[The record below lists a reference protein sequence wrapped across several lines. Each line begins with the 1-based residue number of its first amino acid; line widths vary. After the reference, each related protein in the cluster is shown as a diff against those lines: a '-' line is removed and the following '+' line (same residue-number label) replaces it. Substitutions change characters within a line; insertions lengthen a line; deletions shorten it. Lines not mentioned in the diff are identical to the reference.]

1 MSIRNYLNHDILFD
15 DDNLR
20 IPGYKLIRVDHPLDQ
35 KRGGICIYHKD
46 FLPIKVNNESNLKEC
61 LNFNLSVNGKQ
72 YNIIL
77 IYGLP
82 SQSSEEF
89 HTFLTNFELM
99 LDNIANRSPFLS
111 IIIDNFNG
119 RSKNWSSNDKAT
131 N

>member
-61 LNFNLSVNGKQ
+61 LNFNLSVNGTQ

-119 RSKNWSSNDKAT
+119 RSKN
-131 N
+131 

>member
-61 LNFNLSVNGKQ
+61 LNFNLSVNS
-72 YNIIL
+72 IIL
-77 IYGLP
+77 
-82 SQSSEEF
+82 S
-89 HTFLTNFELM
+89 
-99 LDNIANRSPFLS
+99 
-111 IIIDNFNG
+111 
-119 RSKNWSSNDKAT
+119 
-131 N
+131 

>member
-46 FLPIKVNNESNLKEC
+46 FLLIKVNNESNLKER

-119 RSKNWSSNDKAT
+119 RSKN
-131 N
+131 